1 MEDKPLGSQI
11 WFLMIFLQGIIIP
24 VKLWCLY
31 KKYIIYSRSKNLK
44 EIQAPSKR
52 RKHITTKQLEPGGI
66 KCNKTRCDFGNNFLV
81 SSKKF
86 SVCKLTKQILFSERK
101 DCHIVPLMSLNL
113 VHCKGCNLQYVG
125 STTNECKVT
134 VRNHKSSM
142 RTNKNTR
149 EVAIHFNKMPF

>member
-11 WFLMIFLQGIIIP
+11 LFLMIFLQGIIIP

-52 RKHITTKQLEPGGI
+52 RKHITTNQLEPGGI
-66 KCNKTRCDFGNNFLV
+66 KCDKTRCDFGNNFLV
-81 SSKKF
+81 SPKKIF
-86 SVCKLTKQILFSERK
+86 SLQTDKTNFIQRKK

-134 VRNHKSSM
+134 VRKHKSSM

-149 EVAIHFNKMPF
+149 EVAIHFNKMPL